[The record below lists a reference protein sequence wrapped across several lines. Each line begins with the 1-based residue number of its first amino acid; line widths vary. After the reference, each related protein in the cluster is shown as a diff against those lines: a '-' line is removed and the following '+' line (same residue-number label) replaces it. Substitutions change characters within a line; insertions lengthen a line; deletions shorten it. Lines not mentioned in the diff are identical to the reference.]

1 VIERRVVRDSNG
13 RIERIIERPLP
24 QLDEILMERTQEI
37 VVVAAERIRA
47 LLAVNSGVWGPLP
60 IVFNLGGIRP
70 VELVSF
76 LDPEA
81 LKAEILGRLRA
92 DERVRI
98 VLDVVKPVL
107 RDHEQPRA

>member
-1 VIERRVVRDSNG
+1 MLTEKIVHRGEKG
-13 RIERIIERPLP
+13 RISKIVERPLP

-37 VVVAAERIRA
+37 VVV
-47 LLAVNSGVWGPLP
+47 V
-60 IVFNLGGIRP
+60 
-70 VELVSF
+70 
-76 LDPEA
+76 DPEA